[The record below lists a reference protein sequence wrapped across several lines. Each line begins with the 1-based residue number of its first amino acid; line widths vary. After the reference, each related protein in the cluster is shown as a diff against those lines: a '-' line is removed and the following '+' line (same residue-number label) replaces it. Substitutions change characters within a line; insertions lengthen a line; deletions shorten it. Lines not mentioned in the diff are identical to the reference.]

1 MSLGHGRTAQ
11 VADEPG
17 DGGGA
22 MSNGPG
28 EIGAPVVGGPSGG
41 DHPRPSSDPGAADT
55 RPLPLDGVR
64 VLDFTQVMMG
74 PCCTQMLGDYGAD
87 VIKIERTGAG
97 DLSRWSVGEDP
108 DGGNNP
114 VFASLN
120 RNKRSVALDL
130 KSEEDRAA
138 ALRLVETTDVVVNNF
153 RPGVMERM
161 GFGYEDLRRINPR
174 IIYAVGT
181 GFGLDGPYVHKGGQD
196 VLAQAMSGAMHR
208 RADPEVPLT
217 VYPTA
222 LADYAAGMHMV
233 QGILLALLHR
243 EKTGEGQQV
252 AVSLYNSMLAMQM
265 QEAAMWM
272 MRDRE
277 LNWAAMPLSGVFET
291 TDGAIVMVGAF
302 KVNPLRDICTALD
315 IDDLSADARYAT
327 LEQQK
332 AHRPELQAIFRDR
345 FSGDTTAHWL
355 ERLGEVDILCAPVK
369 TLRDALDDPQ
379 TACNRMIVELDPT
392 AGGPVRL
399 VASPIDMSAAP
410 FAVRRAPPVLGEH
423 NDEVLA
429 EVRERTSR
437 SSAA

>member
-1 MSLGHGRTAQ
+1 MSSQA
-11 VADEPG
+11 
-17 DGGGA
+17 
-22 MSNGPG
+22 
-28 EIGAPVVGGPSGG
+28 
-41 DHPRPSSDPGAADT
+41 GAAGD

-87 VIKIERTGAG
+87 VIKIERVGAG

-120 RNKRSVALDL
+120 RNKRSVALNL
-130 KSEEDRAA
+130 KSEADRQA
-138 ALRLVETTDVVVNNF
+138 ALRLVESADVVVSNF

-161 GFGYEDLRRINPR
+161 GFGYDDLRRLNPR
-174 IIYAVGT
+174 IISAVGT
-181 GFGLDGPYVHKGGQD
+181 GFGLEGPYVHKGGQD

-208 RADPEVPLT
+208 RADPELPLS

-222 LADYAAGMHMV
+222 LADYSAGMHLV
-233 QGILLALLHR
+233 QGILLALLQR

-252 AVSLYNSMLAMQM
+252 SVSLYNSMLAMQM

-272 MRDRE
+272 MRGRE

-302 KVNPLRDICTALD
+302 KENPLRDICQALE
-315 IDDLSADARYAT
+315 IDDLSADHRYAT

-332 AHRPELQAIFRDR
+332 AHRAELQAIFRDG
-345 FSGDTTAHWL
+345 FAGNATAHWL
-355 ERLGEVDILCAPVK
+355 ARLDEVDILCAPVV
-369 TLRDALDDPQ
+369 TLEDALDDPQ
-379 TACNRMIVELDPT
+379 TDCNRMIVELDPT

-399 VASPIDMSAAP
+399 VASPIEMSAAP
-410 FAVRRAPPVLGEH
+410 FAVRRAPPTLGEH
-423 NDEVLA
+423 TDEVLA
-429 EVRERTSR
+429 QERASEH
-437 SSAA
+437 AA

>member
-1 MSLGHGRTAQ
+1 MSAQ
-11 VADEPG
+11 AGVAG
-17 DGGGA
+17 D
-22 MSNGPG
+22 
-28 EIGAPVVGGPSGG
+28 
-41 DHPRPSSDPGAADT
+41 

-87 VIKIERTGAG
+87 VIKIERVGAG

-120 RNKRSVALDL
+120 RNKRSVALNL
-130 KSEEDRAA
+130 KSEADRQA
-138 ALRLVETTDVVVNNF
+138 ALRLVESADVVVSNF

-161 GFGYEDLRRINPR
+161 GFGHDDLRRLNPR
-174 IIYAVGT
+174 IICAVGT
-181 GFGLDGPYVHKGGQD
+181 GFGLEGPYVHKGGQD

-208 RADPEVPLT
+208 RADPELPLS

-222 LADYAAGMHMV
+222 LADYSAGMHLV
-233 QGILLALLHR
+233 QGILLALLQR

-252 AVSLYNSMLAMQM
+252 SVSLYNSMLAMQM

-272 MRDRE
+272 MRGRE

-302 KVNPLRDICTALD
+302 KENPLRDICQALG
-315 IDDLSADARYAT
+315 IDDLSPDPRYDT
-327 LEQQK
+327 LEQQTL
-332 AHRPELQAIFRDR
+332 HRAELQAIFREG
-345 FSGDTTAHWL
+345 FAGNTTAHWL
-355 ERLGEVDILCAPVK
+355 ARLEGVDILCAPVV
-369 TLRDALDDPQ
+369 TLEDALDDPQ

-399 VASPIDMSAAP
+399 VASPIEMSAAP
-410 FAVRRAPPVLGEH
+410 FAVRRAPPTLGEH

-429 EVRERTSR
+429 PARASEH
-437 SSAA
+437 AA